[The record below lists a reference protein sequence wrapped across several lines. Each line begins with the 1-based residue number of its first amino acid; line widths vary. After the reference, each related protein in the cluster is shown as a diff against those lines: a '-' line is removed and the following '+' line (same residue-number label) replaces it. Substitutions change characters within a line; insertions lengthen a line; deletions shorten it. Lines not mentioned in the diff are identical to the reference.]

1 MGVCLSKN
9 NNAAL
14 GVFPVVNVNKKNE
27 NATAPDGNNDQPKQQ
42 PEKQQM
48 KRKRKTY
55 GRSVP
60 IGLRTN
66 FGYDRGFDKRYT
78 VGKLLG
84 HGQFGYTYS
93 ATDNITGE
101 LVAVKK
107 IDKNKVPFR
116 AFIVLVIVIY
126 PL

>member
-9 NNAAL
+9 NNAAQ
-14 GVFPVVNVNKKNE
+14 GVIPVVDVNKKND
-27 NATAPDGNNDQPKQQ
+27 NATAPVGNNDQPKQQ
-42 PEKQQM
+42 PQQQQM

-55 GRSVP
+55 GRTVP
-60 IGLRTN
+60 IGKRTN
-66 FGYDRGFDKRYT
+66 FGYERGFEKRYT

-93 ATDNITGE
+93 ATDNSTGD

-107 IDKNKVPFR
+107 IDKNKVLFR
-116 AFIVLVIVIY
+116 YILIY
-126 PL
+126 GARA